1 METSVIIPTY
11 RRSSDL
17 QRCLEGLSK
26 QSQFPD
32 EVIIVIR
39 DTDKET
45 LNFLKNY
52 KTSLSIK
59 KAKVTYPGQV
69 AALNT
74 GLDASSGEVVCILDD
89 DTFPHPHWLKRIT
102 DVFNSSEQIGGVG
115 GRDWVIH
122 DKQTENGRKE
132 IVGKVQ
138 WFGRVIGNHHLGYGE
153 PRDVDVLKGANMSYR
168 RKAIEGLSFD
178 ERLLG
183 NGAQVHNDMAFSLSV
198 KRRGWRL
205 VYDPD
210 IAVDH
215 FPAQRFDLDK
225 RDFFNKEAYFN
236 SVYNETLIMFDFMQ
250 RPFQRVICVMWWVLI
265 GTKQRPGLLQFF
277 RLFLMRPNN
286 QLVQRFTINLRTRF
300 KAEYIRKKMVRSLS
314 Q

>member
-11 RRSSDL
+11 RRTSDL

-26 QSQFPD
+26 QYQLPD
-32 EVIIVIR
+32 EVIIVVR

-45 LNFLKNY
+45 MNFLKKY
-52 KTSLSIK
+52 KTSLLIK
-59 KAKVTYPGQV
+59 KTMVTYSGQV

-74 GLDASSGEVVCILDD
+74 GLCASSGEFLCILDD
-89 DTFPHPHWLKRIT
+89 DTYPHPHWLKRIM

-115 GRDWVIH
+115 GRDWVF
-122 DKQTENGRKE
+122 NGSQAETGKRE

-138 WFGRVIGNHHLGYGE
+138 WFGRIIGNHHLGYGDA
-153 PRDVDVLKGANMSYR
+153 RDVDVLKGANMSYR
-168 RKAIEGLSFD
+168 RKAIKGLSFD

-205 VYDPD
+205 VYDPE

-225 RDFFNKEAYFN
+225 RDLFNKEAYFN
-236 SVYNETLIMFDFMQ
+236 GVYNETLIMFDFMQ
-250 RPFQRVICVMWWVLI
+250 KPFQKVICVLWWIII
-265 GTKQRPGLLQFF
+265 GTKHRPGLLQFL
-277 RLFLMRPNN
+277 RLFVIKPNN
-286 QLVQRFTINLRTRF
+286 QNVQRFTINFRTRL
-300 KAEYIRKKMVRSLS
+300 KAEYIRKKMVRSFT

>member
-11 RRSSDL
+11 QRTSDL

-26 QSQFPD
+26 QYHVPD
-32 EVIIVIR
+32 EVIIVVR

-45 LNFLKNY
+45 INFLKEY
-52 KTSLSIK
+52 KTSLLIK
-59 KAKVTYPGQV
+59 ETLVTSPGQV

-74 GLDASSGEVVCILDD
+74 GLGASSGEFICILDD
-89 DTFPHPHWLKRIT
+89 DTFPHPQWLKRIIA
-102 DVFNSSEQIGGVG
+102 VFRSSEQVGGVG

-122 DKQTENGRKE
+122 ESKTENGRRE
-132 IVGKVQ
+132 IVGKIQ
-138 WFGRVIGNHHLGYGE
+138 WFGRVIGNHHLGHGD
-153 PRDVDVLKGANMSYR
+153 PRDVDVLKGANMSFR

-183 NGAQVHNDMAFSLSV
+183 KGAQVHNDMAFSLSV

-225 RDFFNKEAYFN
+225 RDMFNKEAYYN
-236 SVYNETLIMFDFMQ
+236 GVYNETLIMFDFMQ
-250 RPFQRVICVMWWVLI
+250 KPFQRVICVMWWILI
-265 GTKQRPGLLQFF
+265 GTKHRPGLLQFF
-277 RLFLMRPNN
+277 RLLVMKPNN
-286 QLVQRFTINLRTRF
+286 QLVKRFTINLRTRF
-300 KAEYIRKKMVRSLS
+300 KANYLRKKLIRSLT